1 MEDVEQQTAV
11 QKNSKVMRKHITIG
25 IKSQPQQESA
35 AEQRFMADN
44 VSQLSPDTQG
54 YSTELPVPTKLPVLT
69 KMVAQ
74 ESSSAPACSQTY
86 PSPPSSHPPPLLSAN
101 LTPPQPVVMAVKL
114 SPLRPTA
121 AAAHL
126 TQWSSSTH
134 PAGGQTVPSQP
145 SGHPSPLLSANLTHP
160 HP

>member
-1 MEDVEQQTAV
+1 
-11 QKNSKVMRKHITIG
+11 MRKHTTIG

-74 ESSSAPACSQTY
+74 ESLY
-86 PSPPSSHPPPLLSAN
+86 VH
-101 LTPPQPVVMAVKL
+101 
-114 SPLRPTA
+114 
-121 AAAHL
+121 
-126 TQWSSSTH
+126 
-134 PAGGQTVPSQP
+134 
-145 SGHPSPLLSANLTHP
+145 
-160 HP
+160 